1 MNTTFKNINTEILT
15 FEIFNAPVDT
25 SFGVSSVII
34 SGIKDA
40 ILIDALFLLEDAEK
54 VAIHIKESG
63 KNLKAIYVSHGDPD
77 FYFGLQVF
85 KKYFPNVV
93 VYATSA
99 TVEYIKETSQK
110 KLEVWG
116 ERLGDALPNNIVL
129 PQVLKGNTLEL
140 EGKELQIIG
149 LGSHPKRTFIWI
161 PSVKAIVGGINVF
174 GTTFNLWMAD
184 ASNADAKEQ
193 WLEVLDSM
201 LELHP
206 SIVIPSHANQDS
218 SFDIKAIEHTKE
230 YLLFY
235 INAMETTSNSTEL
248 IEAIKA
254 QYPAL
259 TFEAALQLGAKV
271 NKGEMKW

>member
-99 TVEYIKETSQK
+99 TVEHIKETSQK

-116 ERLGDALPNNIVL
+116 ERFGDALPSNIVL

-140 EGKELQIIG
+140 DGKELQIIG

-206 SIVIPSHANQDS
+206 TIVIPSHANQDS

-235 INAMETTSNSTEL
+235 IDAMETTSTSTEL

-259 TFEAALQLGAKV
+259 TFEVALQLGAKV

>member
-1 MNTTFKNINTEILT
+1 MNTTFKNINTEILN

-40 ILIDALFLLEDAEK
+40 ILIDALFLLKDAEK

-85 KKYFPNVV
+85 KKYFPNVI

-99 TVEYIKETSQK
+99 TVEHIKETSQK

-161 PSVKAIVGGINVF
+161 PSVKAIVGGINIF
-174 GTTFNLWMAD
+174 GSTFNLWMAD
-184 ASNADAKEQ
+184 ASSADAKEQ

-206 SIVIPSHANQDS
+206 SIVIPSHANQNS

-235 INAMETTSNSTEL
+235 IDAMETTSNSTEL

-259 TFEAALQLGAKV
+259 TFETALQLGAKV

>member
-1 MNTTFKNINTEILT
+1 MDTTFKNINAGALN
-15 FEIFNAPVDT
+15 FEIFNAQVDT

-34 SGIKDA
+34 SGATDA
-40 ILIDALFLLEDAEK
+40 ILIDALFLLDDAEK
-54 VAIHIKESG
+54 VALQIKESG

-85 KKYFPNVV
+85 KKHFPNVA

-99 TVEYIKETSQK
+99 TVEHIKATSQK

-116 ERLGDALPNNIVL
+116 ERLGDALPNNIIL
-129 PQVLKGNTLEL
+129 PQVLKDNTLEL

-161 PSVKAIVGGINVF
+161 PYIKAIVGGINVF
-174 GTTFNLWMAD
+174 GTTLNLWTAD
-184 ASNADAKEQ
+184 ASTIEAKEQ
-193 WLEVLDSM
+193 WLEILDNM
-201 LELHP
+201 LELNP
-206 SIVIPSHANQDS
+206 EIVIPSHANQDS
-218 SFDIKAIEHTKE
+218 SFDIKAVEHTKE

-235 INAMETTSNSTEL
+235 INAMTAASNSAEL
-248 IEAIKA
+248 IEAIKTK
-254 QYPAL
+254 YPNL
-259 TFEAALQLGAKV
+259 TFETALQLGAKV

>member
-1 MNTTFKNINTEILT
+1 MNTTFKNINTEILN

-54 VAIHIKESG
+54 VATHIKESG

-99 TVEYIKETSQK
+99 TVEHIKETSQK

-184 ASNADAKEQ
+184 ASSADAKEQ

-206 SIVIPSHANQDS
+206 SIVVPSHANQNS

-235 INAMETTSNSTEL
+235 INAMETTSNSTKL
-248 IEAIKA
+248 IEVIKA